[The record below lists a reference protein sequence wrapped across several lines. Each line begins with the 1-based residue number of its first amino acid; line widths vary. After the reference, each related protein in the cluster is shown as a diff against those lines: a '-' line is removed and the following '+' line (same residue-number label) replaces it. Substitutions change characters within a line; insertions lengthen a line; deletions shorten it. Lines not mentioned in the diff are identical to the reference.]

1 MKWFNYLNNQ
11 KQKKSNNNKLN
22 TMPSL
27 FTPAS
32 SSSVFPTGV
41 KYATVWSTIRKD
53 EKNDGEFCSNYSR
66 ISPVFGKTF
75 ELLIKSS
82 LPIIWKQ
89 KYLNFT
95 GYFTQGFGTE
105 HFYFA
110 WASVFLVQY
119 LKLGSDFLNIFLN
132 FFLFILFNCLFS

>member
-82 LPIIWKQ
+82 LPIIWKK

-105 HFYFA
+105 HFYFFFCLGF
-110 WASVFLVQY
+110 SFL
-119 LKLGSDFLNIFLN
+119 ST
-132 FFLFILFNCLFS
+132 ILEIRLRFS